1 MRNKR
6 KIYALLLL
14 GLVLV
19 PVAYFESDYVKT
31 LYDTE
36 PLLLGQSSDVDN
48 ETTMAIPEE
57 KKDEPE
63 EHLKLQLDQR
73 LVGSEE
79 VDGYLVETYRE
90 YELYEDREGNV
101 KKVIPTS
108 NYDYIRYKLDE

>member
-1 MRNKR
+1 MKKKV
-6 KIYALLLL
+6 KIYPLLLL
-14 GLVLV
+14 AMVLV

-36 PLLLGQSSDVDN
+36 PILLGQAGGAIN
-48 ETTMAIPEE
+48 ETTMATPGE
-57 KKDEPE
+57 KKNASE
-63 EHLKLQLDQR
+63 ENLILQLDQR
-73 LVGSEE
+73 LVDREE

>member
-1 MRNKR
+1 MKNKI
-6 KIYALLLL
+6 KIYPLLLL
-14 GLVLV
+14 AIVLV
-19 PVAYFESDYVKT
+19 PVAYFESEYVKT

-36 PLLLGQSSDVDN
+36 PLLLGQASGANN

-57 KKDEPE
+57 KE
-63 EHLKLQLDQR
+63 ETSEENLTLQLDQR
-73 LVGSEE
+73 LVDREE

-90 YELYEDREGNV
+90 YELYEDQAGNV